1 MNNIKT
7 LTFYLL
13 RTYATKYRSES
24 AGVRGRI
31 KLEKMTDNDFED
43 DAEDFNNDDTDVCE
57 SDFMNVGESY
67 TIHERE
73 IRKNKEIL
81 KKRIVRS
88 KYFKE
93 VEPKFLT
100 FTEQDQIRKLHE
112 TNPKEWTPE
121 KLSESFPALA
131 GTIQKVLK
139 ANWVP
144 KSVDRIIQYDS
155 KVIENWKDFK
165 AGRLVLNPILQ
176 NHLTKFRNRTITLT
190 DREVLSEKFI
200 PPKME
205 FPKPNSSIFS
215 DIVKNYIEKEQSA
228 CDKTLMSS
236 KTDVNGNQTKTDV
249 TDRNDMKHSTV
260 QRNKSDHIENNAQEF
275 IKSENKTTSIDCI
288 KQKLNELYAT
298 SPEKGIT
305 LLQTNNSSLIKNNA
319 QKLNRDGKKITF
331 NEYMKQ
337 ELNELYKTSPEEG
350 ITLLQT
356 YRKYI
361 ESTNSE
367 DVKSNVL
374 KNTTKQ
380 ENKESNIAP
389 TRTMSNENTPVVSK
403 RETQSE
409 VTVPINTVNNS
420 NIDTFIKERKTDIDV
435 KFEYVKPIRIPRNVW
450 RRGMTYRIKDCYYD
464 DDGQFLY
471 RVPGL
476 RS

>member
-249 TDRNDMKHSTV
+249 TDRNDMKHST
-260 QRNKSDHIENNAQEF
+260 
-275 IKSENKTTSIDCI
+275 
-288 KQKLNELYAT
+288 
-298 SPEKGIT
+298 
-305 LLQTNNSSLIKNNA
+305 TNNSSLIKNNA